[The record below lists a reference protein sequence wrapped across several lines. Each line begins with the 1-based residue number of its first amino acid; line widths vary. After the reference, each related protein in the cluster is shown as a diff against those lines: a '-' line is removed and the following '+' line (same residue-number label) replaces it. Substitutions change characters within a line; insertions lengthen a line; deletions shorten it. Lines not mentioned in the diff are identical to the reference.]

1 DGGCSDD
8 PSVLADHPQLPFRDR
23 LVLAELKLGGLVG
36 SDISTL
42 AQLDLLILVQ
52 VHTDKFL
59 LFFFSSR
66 RPHTSFSRDWSSD
79 VCSSDLPFDSL
90 NYRHRIARQDFVFS
104 TGMGGPHRCEYRLSL
119 EGHQYGTLTLHRR
132 QRFSEEELTGI
143 EMMLSGAICHIR
155 NACQFIAIEQAAL
168 TDSLTGIGNKRALDE
183 ALQRASAMADRHGAP
198 WSLILCDLDHFKLI
212 NDNHGHVVGDH
223 ILARTAEKLEQAL
236 RNSDTVYRFGGE
248 EFAILLPHTNE
259 QEARDVADRIRLAI
273 ESIRVDGGETPL
285 TVTASC
291 GVATHLVDEAP
302 EQWLARTDEALYR
315 AKAQGRNCTR
325 VFASIS

>member
-1 DGGCSDD
+1 M
-8 PSVLADHPQLPFRDR
+8 LAKEMAAM
-23 LVLAELKLGGLVG
+23 V
-36 SDISTL
+36 
-42 AQLDLLILVQ
+42 
-52 VHTDKFL
+52 
-59 LFFFSSR
+59 
-66 RPHTSFSRDWSSD
+66 
-79 VCSSDLPFDSL
+79 PFDSL

-183 ALQRASAMADRHGAP
+183 ALQRASSMADRHGAP

-248 EFAILLPHTNE
+248 EFAILLPHTND
-259 QEARDVADRIRLAI
+259 QEARDVADRIRGAI

-285 TVTASC
+285 TVTTSC
-291 GVATHLVDEAP
+291 GVAMHLADEQP
-302 EQWLARTDEALYR
+302 EQWLARADEALYR
-315 AKAQGRNCTR
+315 AKAAGRNCTR

>member
-1 DGGCSDD
+1 MKNLTSIR
-8 PSVLADHPQLPFRDR
+8 PNTSRPAR
-23 LVLAELKLGGLVG
+23 LAELKQSFQDWNNT
-36 SDISTL
+36 SDVMARLARRLSTTL
-42 AQLDLLILVQ
+42 SLEAQLSMLAKEMADMV
-52 VHTDKFL
+52 
-59 LFFFSSR
+59 
-66 RPHTSFSRDWSSD
+66 
-79 VCSSDLPFDSL
+79 PFDSL

-183 ALQRASAMADRHGAP
+183 ALRRASAMADRHGAP

-259 QEARDVADRIRLAI
+259 PEARDVANRIRGAI

-291 GVATHLVDEAP
+291 GVAMHLADEEP
-302 EQWLARTDEALYR
+302 EQWLARADESLYR
-315 AKAQGRNCTR
+315 AKAAGRNCTR